1 MRTSLVEIIL
11 TVVMVFFFFLIM
23 VGMYNSAVSEKTIL
37 NKSEWVCTKQE
48 SKVST
53 IGGNVIRSNECVNY
67 VKVK

>member
-1 MRTSLVEIIL
+1 MRTSLVESIL
-11 TVVMVFFFFLIM
+11 TVVMVFFFCLIM

>member
-11 TVVMVFFFFLIM
+11 TVVTVFFFFLIM

-37 NKSEWVCTKQE
+37 NTSEWVCTKEE
-48 SKVST
+48 SKLSL
-53 IGGNVIRSNECVNY
+53 IGGIVIHRNECVNY

>member
-23 VGMYNSAVSEKTIL
+23 IGMYNSAVSEKAIL

-53 IGGNVIRSNECVNY
+53 IGGNVIRRNECVNY
-67 VKVK
+67 VKEK